1 MDKTFRLAPSDLQP
15 IAEGH
20 GNCIATSRITV
31 DGQPVGHMYR
41 EESAFPEDSGWRFTA
56 GTESDEY
63 GRNPDNWDVVDVNLV
78 ANLDPEIVGLLDAEV
93 GAAYVR
99 WPMGAPL
106 RPAAEM
112 AAAPAAESERGAS
125 PDDSGTDAPDAA
137 GTESAAADAPQHQAL
152 NRDWWID
159 LPGPFSGFMSGGA
172 LQLVSASTP
181 PRRVWVDIR
190 NAKDGGRPGI
200 GAMVVKDIRLAAK
213 PAGAQEYNE
222 AGADPGEY
230 RIGYWFE
237 EHRESEKGYWTLY
250 TYTVR
255 DESFVQAAFLS
266 TTPDPDWA
274 LAAWRSMR
282 YQPGT
287 GQEWEPAV
295 PDDE

>member
-20 GNCIATSRITV
+20 GSCIATSRITV

-41 EESAFPEDSGWRFTA
+41 EEPAFPEDSGWRFTA
-56 GTESDEY
+56 GTESEEY

-78 ANLDPEIVGLLDAEV
+78 ANLDREIVDLLDGEV
-93 GAAYVR
+93 GSAYVR
-99 WPMGAPL
+99 WPTGAPL
-106 RPAAEM
+106 RPVTEMMEAAE
-112 AAAPAAESERGAS
+112 AA
-125 PDDSGTDAPDAA
+125 AA
-137 GTESAAADAPQHQAL
+137 GTDPAGDPAADAGAPQHQAL

-159 LPGPFSGFMSGGA
+159 LPGAFSGFMSDGA
-172 LQLVSASTP
+172 LQLVSASMP
-181 PRRVWVDIR
+181 PRRIWVDIR
-190 NAKDGGRPGI
+190 NAQDGGKPGI
-200 GAMVVKDIRLAAK
+200 GALMVKDIRLAAK
-213 PAGAQEYNE
+213 PAGAVEYNE
-222 AGADPGEY
+222 AGADPSEY

-237 EHRESEKGYWTLY
+237 EHREDEKGYWTLY
-250 TYTVR
+250 TYTIR

-282 YQPGT
+282 YAPGT
-287 GQEWEPAV
+287 GQDWETAV

>member
-1 MDKTFRLAPSDLQP
+1 MDKTFRLDPSHLQP

-20 GNCIATSRITV
+20 GSSIATSRITV

-41 EESAFPEDSGWRFTA
+41 EEPAFPDDSGWRFTA
-56 GTESDEY
+56 GTESEDY
-63 GRNPDNWDVVDVNLV
+63 GSNPDNWDVVDINLV
-78 ANLDPEIVGLLDAEV
+78 ANLDPEIVGLLDGEV

-106 RPAAEM
+106 RPVSEVSGAQESGTQTAAGDMDE
-112 AAAPAAESERGAS
+112 PAAQPAKPE
-125 PDDSGTDAPDAA
+125 T
-137 GTESAAADAPQHQAL
+137 PQHQAL

-159 LPGPFSGFMSGGA
+159 LPGAFSGFMSNGA
-172 LQLVSASTP
+172 LQLVSASAP
-181 PRRVWVDIR
+181 PRRIWVDIR
-190 NAKDGGRPGI
+190 NAKDGGSPGI
-200 GAMVVKDIRLAAK
+200 GALVIKDIRLAAK
-213 PAGAQEYNE
+213 PAGAVEYNE
-222 AGADPGEY
+222 KGADPNEY

-237 EHRESEKGYWTLY
+237 EHREDEKGYWTLY

-266 TTPDPDWA
+266 TTPEPDWA

-287 GQEWEPAV
+287 GQDWEEAV